1 MKLEALKAK
10 KFQTAEN
17 SDLNKLMGGDVTSSQ
32 STTYRYGRVDAR
44 VDSDSSGSG
53 SAGGTASASVVN
65 GVVTFD
71 A

>member
-1 MKLEALKAK
+1 MKLEALKSK
-10 KFQTAEN
+10 KFGTSEN
-17 SDLNKLMGGDVTSSQ
+17 TDLNKLAGGDTTSSQ

-44 VDSDSSGSG
+44 SDADSSGSG
-53 SAGGTASASVVN
+53 GGGSTASASVVN